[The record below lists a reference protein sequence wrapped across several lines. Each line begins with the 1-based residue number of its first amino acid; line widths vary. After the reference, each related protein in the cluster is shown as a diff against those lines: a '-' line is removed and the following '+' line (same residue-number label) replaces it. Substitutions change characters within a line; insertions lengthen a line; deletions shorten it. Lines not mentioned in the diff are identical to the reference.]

1 MAKKVKEK
9 KNTFTPLTIVLLVFL
24 CIYCLSLF
32 YLLAW
37 GLFTSFKVNEEVF
50 KVDPSSFLWSYDKY
64 IADWEAAGGRKT
76 IKYITALKRAVEEM
90 GGKEWL
96 LPFHTY
102 KNIFTQFVVDTDPM
116 PGMPSR
122 EVGMPQMY
130 LYSLLYAGGCGIAA
144 TFVPCITAY
153 ACARFKYKFSR
164 IVHTTVIIVM
174 MIPIVGSLP
183 SEIKMAQ
190 ATGVMNQI
198 WGLWIMRANFLGLYF
213 LVFYDVCKALPMSF
227 SEAAKIDGA
236 NNFQIFFQIAMPLI
250 KNTFMTIFLI
260 KFIAFWNDYQ
270 AAMIFMPSYP
280 TVAFGLNRIMNI
292 NADSTRYNHQMIPAR
307 LSAVV
312 MTATPVCILFAIFQK
327 RLLGN
332 LTVGGVK
339 G

>member
-1 MAKKVKEK
+1 MAKKIKEK

-37 GLFTSFKVNEEVF
+37 GLFTSSKVNEEVF
-50 KVDPSSFLWSYDKY
+50 KVDPSSFLWDYDAY
-64 IADWEAAGGRKT
+64 IEKWQEGGRRYT
-76 IKYITALKRAVEEM
+76 KYITALNRALDEM
-90 GGKEWL
+90 GGNKWL

-102 KNIFTQFVVDTDPM
+102 KNIFTEFVVDTDPM

-122 EVGMPQMY
+122 EVTMPQMY
-130 LYSLLYAGGCGIAA
+130 LYSLLYAGGCAIAA

-153 ACARFKYKFSR
+153 ACARFNYTFSR

-190 ATGVMNQI
+190 ATGVMNEI

-213 LVFYDVCKALPMSF
+213 LVFYDVCKALPTSF

-250 KNTFMTIFLI
+250 KNTFMTILLI

-270 AAMIFMPSYP
+270 AAMVFMPSYP

>member
-1 MAKKVKEK
+1 
-9 KNTFTPLTIVLLVFL
+9 
-24 CIYCLSLF
+24 
-32 YLLAW
+32 
-37 GLFTSFKVNEEVF
+37 
-50 KVDPSSFLWSYDKY
+50 
-64 IADWEAAGGRKT
+64 
-76 IKYITALKRAVEEM
+76 
-90 GGKEWL
+90 
-96 LPFHTY
+96 
-102 KNIFTQFVVDTDPM
+102 
-116 PGMPSR
+116 
-122 EVGMPQMY
+122 
-130 LYSLLYAGGCGIAA
+130 
-144 TFVPCITAY
+144 
-153 ACARFKYKFSR
+153 
-164 IVHTTVIIVM
+164 M

-213 LVFYDVCKALPMSF
+213 LVFYDVCKALPTSF

-250 KNTFMTIFLI
+250 KNTFMTILLI

-270 AAMIFMPSYP
+270 AAMVFMPSYP